1 MSSNLVESLIGALVL
16 IIAGWFLVYAYER
29 TEGGLSG
36 GYTLQ
41 ASFERIDGLG
51 IGADVRLSGIKV
63 GSIVASELDPKTYQA
78 IVRFSVT
85 DEVKLP
91 LDTAA
96 AITSEGLLGGTY
108 LSLRP
113 GGSLENL
120 APGDEIQETQDA
132 VDLIGLIGKFMYGDS
147 SAKQEE

>member
-1 MSSNLVESLIGALVL
+1 MCSSDL
-16 IIAGWFLVYAYER
+16 
-29 TEGGLSG
+29 
-36 GYTLQ
+36 
-41 ASFERIDGLG
+41 
-51 IGADVRLSGIKV
+51 GIKV

>member
-1 MSSNLVESLIGALVL
+1 M
-16 IIAGWFLVYAYER
+16 
-29 TEGGLSG
+29 
-36 GYTLQ
+36 
-41 ASFERIDGLG
+41 
-51 IGADVRLSGIKV
+51 GADVRLSGIKV
-63 GSIVASELDPKTYQA
+63 GSVVDSKIDPATYQA

-85 DEVKLP
+85 DNVKLP

-96 AITSEGLLGGTY
+96 AITAEGLLGGTY

-120 APGDEIQETQDA
+120 APGDEISETQDA

-147 SAKQEE
+147 DAKKPE

>member
-16 IIAGWFLVYAYER
+16 IIAGWFLVFAYER
-29 TEGGLSG
+29 TDGAVSG
-36 GYTLQ
+36 GYTLS
-41 ASFERIDGLG
+41 ARFERIDGLG
-51 IGADVRLSGIKV
+51 VGADVRLSGIKV
-63 GSIVASELDPKTYQA
+63 GAIVASELDPQTYQA
-78 IVRFSVT
+78 IVRFSVA
-85 DEVKLP
+85 ENVKLP
-91 LDTAA
+91 MDTAA

-147 SAKQEE
+147 DAKKDD